1 MKKKFKKMATKI
13 LYLKKKINDGYKVG
27 FYAGGYSWHGN

>member
-1 MKKKFKKMATKI
+1 MKKKFKKNGTKI

-27 FYAGGYSWHGN
+27 FYLEDTH